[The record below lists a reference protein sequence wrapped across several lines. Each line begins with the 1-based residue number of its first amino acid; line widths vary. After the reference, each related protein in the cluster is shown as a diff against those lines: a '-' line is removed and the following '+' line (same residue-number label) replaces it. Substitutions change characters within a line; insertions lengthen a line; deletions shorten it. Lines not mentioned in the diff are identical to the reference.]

1 MWKKDN
7 IILPYNREL
16 AEKRLYSLEKKF
28 TKNKHFKQLYEQQ
41 ISDYIEK
48 GYAKKLS
55 ENELPITLPITNY
68 VPHHGVLSVNKPNK
82 VRVVFDAAAIY
93 HETCLNN
100 NLLPGLDLVS
110 VLCRFRQGEYA
121 VISDIKTMFY
131 QVFVP
136 SPDTDALRFLWRKGT
151 DTEIEDYAMRVN
163 IFGKTDSP
171 CAANWDLKQRPP
183 EDDYQL
189 KRIIEDN
196 FYMDDFLYSMNY
208 KLKLNKL
215 CIRLI
220 NVLSS
225 HGFNLTKW
233 MSNHP
238 DVLNDIP
245 KEQLLSQNIKLDFNS
260 EITERALGLLWDVK
274 KLIKLISSP
283 SNIHL
288 KAYPI
293 PNEAFSV

>member
-1 MWKKDN
+1 
-7 IILPYNREL
+7 
-16 AEKRLYSLEKKF
+16 
-28 TKNKHFKQLYEQQ
+28 
-41 ISDYIEK
+41 
-48 GYAKKLS
+48 
-55 ENELPITLPITNY
+55 
-68 VPHHGVLSVNKPNK
+68 
-82 VRVVFDAAAIY
+82 
-93 HETCLNN
+93 
-100 NLLPGLDLVS
+100 
-110 VLCRFRQGEYA
+110 
-121 VISDIKTMFY
+121 MFH
-131 QVFVP
+131 QVYVP

-151 DTEIEDYAMRVN
+151 DTEIEDYVMRVH

-171 CAANWDLKQRPP
+171 CAAKWALKQRPP

-245 KEQLLSQNIKLDFNS
+245 MEQLLSQNIKLDFNS

-288 KAYPI
+288 KAYP
-293 PNEAFSV
+293 NEAFSV